1 MSTDASKS
9 AGSDLTKR
17 RRLVLLLCLAL
28 LIAALM
34 CALFHLLLRPG
45 NTATATGRGTG
56 GAGSADSPTATGR
69 GTGSARQADPSRSF
83 TIKGDA
89 ARLISPG
96 VMAPLDLSLTNPN
109 NVSMSVAGLIVT
121 VQRVSA
127 PNADAA
133 HPCTV
138 GDFTVNQV
146 SRGLKV
152 TVAARGT
159 SALSSLGVARASLP
173 AVGMLKRSV
182 NQDGC
187 KGASLTLGYAASG
200 TLAP

>member
-1 MSTDASKS
+1 MSTVASKHVAS
-9 AGSDLTKR
+9 KRTTR

-34 CALFHLLLRPG
+34 CALFYLLLRPG
-45 NTATATGRGTG
+45 NTAAETGRGTG
-56 GAGSADSPTATGR
+56 GAGSADSSTEAGL
-69 GTGSARQADPSRSF
+69 GTGGAALADSSRSF

-109 NVSMSVAGLIVT
+109 DVPMSVTGLLVT

-146 SRGLKV
+146 SRGLEM

-200 TLAP
+200 TVSQ